1 MYYTFSCPVP
11 KKQRPI
17 NEYMELVQSNFFNWP
32 IQKKH
37 IFLKK
42 VFKVYTFFFIGCFP
56 FSNLF
61 ENMNQSLSRT
71 LIINAGC
78 STFLIVLV
86 LIRLF
91 LGWTYIKKR
100 LYNPAVFYE
109 ESGWYDGRVWVK
121 SRSILVQDRFIHRY
135 QVVPILKT
143 LKKTLKFGTAFLG
156 SWFLLFILQ

>member
-1 MYYTFSCPVP
+1 MSYKLVCPVP

-17 NEYMELVQSNFFNWP
+17 NEYIELAQSEFFDWP
-32 IQKKH
+32 TKKT
-37 IFLKK
+37 FFQTLLK
-42 VFKVYTFFFIGCFP
+42 VFGSFFALFFP
-56 FSNLF
+56 FFLLVSTNHPPLEKLILLNL
-61 ENMNQSLSRT
+61 
-71 LIINAGC
+71 GC
-78 STFLIVLV
+78 SGLCVFLMVV
-86 LIRLF
+86 RL
-91 LGWTYIKKR
+91 LLAWTYIQNR
-100 LYNPAVFYE
+100 LSQSSIFYE